1 MTASRTR
8 GSPNFARTLD
18 ERSHEIGSPTRR
30 RWRSHPRSL
39 TPPSRP
45 AQRCRV
51 SQTQGDETLTI
62 EQHIEELRTELKN
75 ACDVTER
82 REIQA
87 EFEMAQAE
95 LAVITAEH
103 DAEPPF

>member
-1 MTASRTR
+1 M
-8 GSPNFARTLD
+8 
-18 ERSHEIGSPTRR
+18 
-30 RWRSHPRSL
+30 
-39 TPPSRP
+39 
-45 AQRCRV
+45 
-51 SQTQGDETLTI
+51 TI